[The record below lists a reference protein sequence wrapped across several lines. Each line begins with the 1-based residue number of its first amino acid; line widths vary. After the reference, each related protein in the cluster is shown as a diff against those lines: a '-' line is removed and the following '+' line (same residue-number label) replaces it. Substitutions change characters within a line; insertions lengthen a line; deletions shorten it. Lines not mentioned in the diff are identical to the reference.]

1 VSVPAAPV
9 FAALFGAVGTL
20 LASAGTMS
28 LAQAQAQAQTQTQ
41 AAPPF
46 PVKPVRIIVPFAPGG
61 PNDLI
66 VRLVGPKLGELWAQ
80 PVIVENRPGA
90 GATTGMEVVA
100 RSTADGYTLGVGN
113 NSSLV
118 IGPLMQPR
126 VGYDPVK
133 DLVPMGS
140 MAMTAY
146 VVAVNPRVPAK
157 GITELI
163 AIARAKPGFLAY
175 ASSGAATI
183 GHLATEI
190 LLGATGTKMLHV
202 PYKGAGPSLTAL
214 ISGETDLLVVALPA
228 AEPFAKAGKLRL
240 IAAAGAQRSTFA
252 PDLPTL
258 VEQGLKVPPVDG
270 RYGLVGPAGVSR
282 DIVQRV
288 HATIVAAVKSD
299 DLRKRMLA
307 QGFEPLLDNPEQYGA
322 AIRNEIDVFSRIVRS
337 AGIKIDG

>member
-1 VSVPAAPV
+1 MTARTAPLFRTV
-9 FAALFGAVGTL
+9 RIALSISLVVGAVG
-20 LASAGTMS
+20 AF
-28 LAQAQAQAQTQTQ
+28 AQP
-41 AAPPF
+41 AAYPA
-46 PVKPVRIIVPFAPGG
+46 KPVRIIVPFAPGG

-66 VRLVGPKLGELWAQ
+66 VRLVGPRLGELWSQ
-80 PVIVENRPGA
+80 PVIIENRPGA

-100 RSTADGYTLGVGN
+100 KSAPDGYTLGVGN

-118 IGPLMQPR
+118 IGPLMQPK

-140 MAMTAY
+140 MALTAY
-146 VVAVNPRVPAK
+146 VLAVNPRVPAK
-157 GITELI
+157 RVAELI

-190 LLGATGTKMLHV
+190 MLSATGTRMLHV

-214 ISGETDLLVVALPA
+214 ISGETDVLVVALPV

-240 IAAAGAQRSTFA
+240 IAAAGGQRSAFA
-252 PDLPTL
+252 SDLPTL
-258 VEQGLKVPPVDG
+258 IEQGLKVPPVDG
-270 RYGLVGPAGVSR
+270 RYGLVGPMGVSR
-282 DIVQRV
+282 EVVQRV
-288 HATIVAAVKSD
+288 HATIVAAVKGD

-307 QGFEPLLDNPEQYGA
+307 QGFEPLLDSPEQYGA
-322 AIRNEIDVFSRIVRS
+322 SIRNEIEVFGHIVRS
-337 AGIKIDG
+337 AGIKVDG

>member
-1 VSVPAAPV
+1 MRRQARTIARTEPLLRTCRIALWTSLVVGSVGVFAQPAAYP
-9 FAALFGAVGTL
+9 A
-20 LASAGTMS
+20 
-28 LAQAQAQAQTQTQ
+28 
-41 AAPPF
+41 
-46 PVKPVRIIVPFAPGG
+46 KPVRIIVPFAPGG

-66 VRLVGPKLGELWAQ
+66 VRLVGPRLGELWSQ
-80 PVIVENRPGA
+80 PVIIENRPGA

-100 RSTADGYTLGVGN
+100 KSAPDGYTLGVGN

-118 IGPLMQPR
+118 IGPLMQPK

-140 MAMTAY
+140 MALTAY
-146 VVAVNPRVPAK
+146 VLAVNPRVPAK
-157 GITELI
+157 RVSELI

-190 LLGATGTKMLHV
+190 MLSATGTKMLHV

-214 ISGETDLLVVALPA
+214 IGGETDVLVVALPV

-240 IAAAGAQRSTFA
+240 IAAAGAQRSAFA

-258 VEQGLKVPPVDG
+258 IEQGLKVPPVDG
-270 RYGLVGPAGVSR
+270 RYGLVGPMGVSR
-282 DIVQRV
+282 EVVQRV
-288 HATIVAAVKSD
+288 HATIVAAVKGD

-307 QGFEPLLDNPEQYGA
+307 QGFEPLLDSPEQYGA
-322 AIRNEIDVFSRIVRS
+322 SIRNEIEVFGRIVRS
-337 AGIKIDG
+337 AGIKVDG

>member
-1 VSVPAAPV
+1 MTLQPETVATPRPIALAVCLCVTLCSAAAANNAGAQPA
-9 FAALFGAVGTL
+9 
-20 LASAGTMS
+20 
-28 LAQAQAQAQTQTQ
+28 
-41 AAPPF
+41 PF
-46 PVKPVRIIVPFAPGG
+46 PSKPVRIVVPFAPGG

-66 VRLVGPKLGELWAQ
+66 VRLVGPRLGELWAQ

-100 RSTADGYTLGVGN
+100 KSAPDGYTLGVGN

-118 IGPLMQPR
+118 IGPLMQPK

-140 MAMTAY
+140 MALTAY
-146 VVAVNPRVPAK
+146 VLAVNPRVPAK
-157 GITELI
+157 RLSELI
-163 AIARAKPGFLAY
+163 AIAKAKPGFMAY

-202 PYKGAGPSLTAL
+202 PYKGAGPALTAL
-214 ISGETDLLVVALPA
+214 IGGETDVLVVALPA

-240 IAAAGAQRSTFA
+240 IAAAGAQRSAFA
-252 PDLPTL
+252 PELPTL
-258 VEQGLKVPPVDG
+258 IEQGLKVPPVDG
-270 RYGLVGPAGVSR
+270 RYGLVGPLGVSR
-282 DIVQRV
+282 EVVQRV
-288 HATIVAAVKSD
+288 HSTIVAAVKGD

-307 QGFEPLLDNPEQYGA
+307 QGFEPLLDTPDQYGA
-322 AIRNEIDVFSRIVRS
+322 SIRSEIEVFGRIVRS
-337 AGIKIDG
+337 AGIKVDG

>member
-1 VSVPAAPV
+1 MTARTAPV
-9 FAALFGAVGTL
+9 FRTVRIALSTSLVVGAVG
-20 LASAGTMS
+20 AF
-28 LAQAQAQAQTQTQ
+28 AQP
-41 AAPPF
+41 AAYPA
-46 PVKPVRIIVPFAPGG
+46 KPVRIIVPFAPGG

-66 VRLVGPKLGELWAQ
+66 VRLVGPRLGELWSQ
-80 PVIVENRPGA
+80 PVIIENRPGA

-100 RSTADGYTLGVGN
+100 KSAPDGYTLGVGN

-118 IGPLMQPR
+118 IGPLMQPK

-140 MAMTAY
+140 MALTAY
-146 VVAVNPRVPAK
+146 VLAVNPRVPAK
-157 GITELI
+157 RVAELI

-190 LLGATGTKMLHV
+190 MLGATGTKMLHV

-214 ISGETDLLVVALPA
+214 IGGETDVLVVALPA

-240 IAAAGAQRSTFA
+240 IAAAGAQRSAFA

-258 VEQGLKVPPVDG
+258 IEQGLKVPPVDG
-270 RYGLVGPAGVSR
+270 RYGLVGPMGVSR
-282 DIVQRV
+282 EVVQRV
-288 HATIVAAVKSD
+288 HSTIVAAVKGD

-307 QGFEPLLDNPEQYGA
+307 QGFEPLLDSPEQYGA
-322 AIRNEIDVFSRIVRS
+322 SIRNEIEVFGRIVRS
-337 AGIKIDG
+337 AGIKVDG

>member
-1 VSVPAAPV
+1 VTSAPV
-9 FAALFGAVGTL
+9 HRLPRLCSAAAVGIAGAAFVA
-20 LASAGTMS
+20 ASEDAAAQAGT
-28 LAQAQAQAQTQTQ
+28 
-41 AAPPF
+41 F

-66 VRLVGPKLGELWAQ
+66 VRLVGPRLGEAWAQ
-80 PVIVENRPGA
+80 PVLVENRPGA

-100 RSTADGYTLGVGN
+100 RSTPDGYTLGVGN

-118 IGPLMQPR
+118 IGPLMQPK

-146 VVAVNPRVPAK
+146 VVAVNPRVPANR
-157 GITELI
+157 TADLI

-190 LLGATGTKMLHV
+190 LLSATGTRMLHV

-214 ISGETDLLVVALPA
+214 ISGETDMLVVALPA

-240 IAAAGAQRSTFA
+240 IAAAGARRSAFA

-258 VEQGLKVPPVDG
+258 LEQGFKVPPVDG
-270 RYGLVGPAGVSR
+270 RYGLVGPAGVTR
-282 DIVQRV
+282 EVVQRV

-307 QGFEPLLDNPEQYGA
+307 QGFEPLLDDPEQYGA
-322 AIRNEIDVFSRIVRS
+322 AIRSEIEVFSRIVRT
-337 AGIKIDG
+337 AGIKVDG

>member
-1 VSVPAAPV
+1 MTARTAPLFRTV
-9 FAALFGAVGTL
+9 RIALSTSLVVGAVG
-20 LASAGTMS
+20 AF
-28 LAQAQAQAQTQTQ
+28 AQP
-41 AAPPF
+41 AAYPA
-46 PVKPVRIIVPFAPGG
+46 KPVRIIVPFAPGG

-66 VRLVGPKLGELWAQ
+66 VRLVGPRLGELWSQ
-80 PVIVENRPGA
+80 PVIIENRPGA

-100 RSTADGYTLGVGN
+100 KSAPDGYTLGVGN

-118 IGPLMQPR
+118 IGPLMQPK

-140 MAMTAY
+140 MALTAY
-146 VVAVNPRVPAK
+146 VLAVNPRVPAK
-157 GITELI
+157 RVAELI

-190 LLGATGTKMLHV
+190 MLGATGTKMLHV

-214 ISGETDLLVVALPA
+214 ISGETDVLVVALPA

-240 IAAAGAQRSTFA
+240 IAAAGAQRSAFA

-258 VEQGLKVPPVDG
+258 IEQGLKVPPVDG
-270 RYGLVGPAGVSR
+270 RYGLVGPMGVSR
-282 DIVQRV
+282 EVVQRV
-288 HATIVAAVKSD
+288 HSTIVAAVKGD

-307 QGFEPLLDNPEQYGA
+307 QGFEPLLDSPEQYGA
-322 AIRNEIDVFSRIVRS
+322 SIRNEIEVFGRIVRS
-337 AGIKIDG
+337 AGIKVDG

>member
-1 VSVPAAPV
+1 MRRNPARAT
-9 FAALFGAVGTL
+9 AV
-20 LASAGTMS
+20 LATMS
-28 LAQAQAQAQTQTQ
+28 AAAAITLHAGEAAAQAAS
-41 AAPPF
+41 F
-46 PVKPVRIIVPFAPGG
+46 PIKPVRIVVPFAPGG

-66 VRLVGPKLGELWAQ
+66 ARLVGPKLGELWAQ

-100 RSTADGYTLGVGN
+100 KSAPDGYTLGIGN

-118 IGPLMQPR
+118 IGPLMQPK

-146 VVAVNPRVPAK
+146 VLAVNPRVPAK
-157 GITELI
+157 GIADLI

-190 LLGATGTKMLHV
+190 LLSATGTKMLHV

-214 ISGETDLLVVALPA
+214 ISGETDILVVALPA

-240 IAAAGAQRSTFA
+240 IAAAGAQRSAFA

-270 RYGLVGPAGVSR
+270 RYGLVGPLGVPR
-282 DIVQRV
+282 EVVQRV
-288 HATIVAAVKSD
+288 HATIVAAVKND

-307 QGFEPLLDNPEQYGA
+307 QGFEPLLDSPEQYGA
-322 AIRNEIDVFSRIVRS
+322 AIRSEIEVFARIVRS
-337 AGIKIDG
+337 AGIKVDG

>member
-1 VSVPAAPV
+1 LTSNLQRRPPLCQATAAVIISGAAWLAASGPV
-9 FAALFGAVGTL
+9 A
-20 LASAGTMS
+20 
-28 LAQAQAQAQTQTQ
+28 AQA
-41 AAPPF
+41 AAF
-46 PVKPVRIIVPFAPGG
+46 PVKPVRIVVPFAPGG

-66 VRLVGPKLGELWAQ
+66 VRLVGPKLGELWTQ
-80 PVIVENRPGA
+80 PVLVENRPGA

-100 RSTADGYTLGVGN
+100 RSAPDGYTLGVGN

-118 IGPLMQPR
+118 IGPLMQPK

-133 DLVPMGS
+133 DLQPMGS

-146 VVAVNPRVPAK
+146 VVAVNPRVPANRAAD
-157 GITELI
+157 LI

-240 IAAAGAQRSTFA
+240 IAAAGARRSAFA

-258 VEQGLKVPPVDG
+258 LEQGFKVPPVDG
-270 RYGLVGPAGVSR
+270 RYGLVGPSGVTR
-282 DIVQRV
+282 EVVQRV

-299 DLRKRMLA
+299 DLRRRMLA
-307 QGFEPLLDNPEQYGA
+307 QGFEPLLDDPEQYAA
-322 AIRNEIDVFSRIVRS
+322 AIRNEIEVFSRIVRS
-337 AGIKIDG
+337 AGIKVDG

>member
-1 VSVPAAPV
+1 MRRQARGIART
-9 FAALFGAVGTL
+9 ALLFRTVRIALSTSLVVGAVG
-20 LASAGTMS
+20 AFAQSA
-28 LAQAQAQAQTQTQ
+28 AYPA
-41 AAPPF
+41 
-46 PVKPVRIIVPFAPGG
+46 KPVRIIVPFAPGG

-66 VRLVGPKLGELWAQ
+66 VRLVGPRLGELWSQ
-80 PVIVENRPGA
+80 PVIIENRPGA

-100 RSTADGYTLGVGN
+100 KSAPDGYTLGVGN

-118 IGPLMQPR
+118 IGPLMQPK

-140 MAMTAY
+140 MALTAY
-146 VVAVNPRVPAK
+146 VLAVNPRVPAK
-157 GITELI
+157 RVAELI

-190 LLGATGTKMLHV
+190 MLSATGTKMLHV

-214 ISGETDLLVVALPA
+214 ISGETDVLVVALPA

-240 IAAAGAQRSTFA
+240 IAAAGAQRSAFA

-258 VEQGLKVPPVDG
+258 IEQGLKVPPVDG
-270 RYGLVGPAGVSR
+270 RYGLVGPMGVSR
-282 DIVQRV
+282 EVVQRV
-288 HATIVAAVKSD
+288 HATIVAAVKGD

-307 QGFEPLLDNPEQYGA
+307 QGFEPLLDGPEQYGA
-322 AIRNEIDVFSRIVRS
+322 SIRNEIEVFGRIVRS
-337 AGIKIDG
+337 AGIKVDG

>member
-1 VSVPAAPV
+1 MTARTAPLFRTV
-9 FAALFGAVGTL
+9 RIALSISLVVGAVG
-20 LASAGTMS
+20 AF
-28 LAQAQAQAQTQTQ
+28 AQP
-41 AAPPF
+41 AAYPA
-46 PVKPVRIIVPFAPGG
+46 KPVRIIVPFAPGG

-66 VRLVGPKLGELWAQ
+66 VRLVGPRLGELWSQ
-80 PVIVENRPGA
+80 PVIIENRPGA

-100 RSTADGYTLGVGN
+100 KSAPDGYTLGVGN

-118 IGPLMQPR
+118 IGPLMQPK

-140 MAMTAY
+140 MALTAY
-146 VVAVNPRVPAK
+146 VLAVNPRVPAK
-157 GITELI
+157 RVAELI

-190 LLGATGTKMLHV
+190 MLSATGTRMLHV

-214 ISGETDLLVVALPA
+214 ISGETDVLVVALPV

-240 IAAAGAQRSTFA
+240 IAAAGGQRSAFA
-252 PDLPTL
+252 SDLPTL
-258 VEQGLKVPPVDG
+258 IEQGLKVPPVDG
-270 RYGLVGPAGVSR
+270 RYGLVGPMGVSR
-282 DIVQRV
+282 EVVQRV
-288 HATIVAAVKSD
+288 HATIVAAVKGD

-307 QGFEPLLDNPEQYGA
+307 QGFEPLLDSPEQYGA
-322 AIRNEIDVFSRIVRS
+322 SIRNEIEVFGQIVRS
-337 AGIKIDG
+337 AGIKVDG

>member
-1 VSVPAAPV
+1 VRRQARTIARTELLLRTCRI
-9 FAALFGAVGTL
+9 ALSTSLVVGAVG
-20 LASAGTMS
+20 AF
-28 LAQAQAQAQTQTQ
+28 AQP
-41 AAPPF
+41 AAYPA
-46 PVKPVRIIVPFAPGG
+46 KPVRIIVPFAPGG

-66 VRLVGPKLGELWAQ
+66 VRLVGPRLGELWSQ
-80 PVIVENRPGA
+80 PVIIENRPGA

-100 RSTADGYTLGVGN
+100 KSAPDGYTLGVGN

-118 IGPLMQPR
+118 IGPLMQPK

-140 MAMTAY
+140 MALTAY
-146 VVAVNPRVPAK
+146 VLAVNPRVPAK
-157 GITELI
+157 RVAELI

-190 LLGATGTKMLHV
+190 MLGATGTKMLHV

-214 ISGETDLLVVALPA
+214 ISGETDVLVVALPV

-240 IAAAGAQRSTFA
+240 IAAAGAQRSAFA

-258 VEQGLKVPPVDG
+258 IEQGLKVPPVDG
-270 RYGLVGPAGVSR
+270 RYGLVGPMGVSR
-282 DIVQRV
+282 EVVQRV
-288 HATIVAAVKSD
+288 HSTIVAAVKGD

-307 QGFEPLLDNPEQYGA
+307 QGFEPLLDSPEQYGA
-322 AIRNEIDVFSRIVRS
+322 SIRNEIEVFGRIVRS
-337 AGIKIDG
+337 AGIKVDG

>member
-1 VSVPAAPV
+1 MTARTTPLLRTVRI
-9 FAALFGAVGTL
+9 ALSTSLVVGAVG
-20 LASAGTMS
+20 AF
-28 LAQAQAQAQTQTQ
+28 AQP
-41 AAPPF
+41 AAYPA
-46 PVKPVRIIVPFAPGG
+46 KPVRIIVPFAPGG

-66 VRLVGPKLGELWAQ
+66 VRLVGPRLGELWSQ
-80 PVIVENRPGA
+80 PVIIENRPGA

-100 RSTADGYTLGVGN
+100 KSAPDGYTLGVGN

-118 IGPLMQPR
+118 IGPLMQPK

-140 MAMTAY
+140 MALTAY
-146 VVAVNPRVPAK
+146 VLAVNPRVPAK
-157 GITELI
+157 RVAELI

-190 LLGATGTKMLHV
+190 MLGATGTKMLHV

-214 ISGETDLLVVALPA
+214 IGGETDVLVVALPA

-240 IAAAGAQRSTFA
+240 IAAAGAQRSAFA

-258 VEQGLKVPPVDG
+258 IEQGLKVPPVDG
-270 RYGLVGPAGVSR
+270 RYGLVGPMGVSR
-282 DIVQRV
+282 EVVQRV
-288 HATIVAAVKSD
+288 HSTIVAAVKGD

-307 QGFEPLLDNPEQYGA
+307 QGFEPLLDSPEQYGA
-322 AIRNEIDVFSRIVRS
+322 SIRNEIEVFGRIVRS
-337 AGIKIDG
+337 AGIKVDG

>member
-1 VSVPAAPV
+1 MTTRTAPLLRTCCIALSTSLVVGAVSAFAQPAAYP
-9 FAALFGAVGTL
+9 A
-20 LASAGTMS
+20 
-28 LAQAQAQAQTQTQ
+28 
-41 AAPPF
+41 
-46 PVKPVRIIVPFAPGG
+46 KPVRIIVPFAPGG

-66 VRLVGPKLGELWAQ
+66 VRLVGPRLGELWSH
-80 PVIVENRPGA
+80 PVIIENRPGA

-100 RSTADGYTLGVGN
+100 KSAPDGYTLGVGN

-118 IGPLMQPR
+118 IGPLMQPK

-140 MAMTAY
+140 MALTAY
-146 VVAVNPRVPAK
+146 VLAVNPRVPAK
-157 GITELI
+157 RVAELI

-190 LLGATGTKMLHV
+190 MLSATGTRMLHV

-214 ISGETDLLVVALPA
+214 ISGETDVLVVALPA

-240 IAAAGAQRSTFA
+240 IAAAGAQRSAFA

-258 VEQGLKVPPVDG
+258 IEQGLKVPPVDG
-270 RYGLVGPAGVSR
+270 RYGLVGPMGVSR
-282 DIVQRV
+282 EVVQRV
-288 HATIVAAVKSD
+288 HATIVAAVKGD

-307 QGFEPLLDNPEQYGA
+307 QGFEPLLDSPEQYGA
-322 AIRNEIDVFSRIVRS
+322 SIRNEIEVFGHIVRS
-337 AGIKIDG
+337 AGIKVDG

>member
-1 VSVPAAPV
+1 MTARTAPLFRTV
-9 FAALFGAVGTL
+9 RIALSTSLVVGAVG
-20 LASAGTMS
+20 AF
-28 LAQAQAQAQTQTQ
+28 AQP
-41 AAPPF
+41 AAYPA
-46 PVKPVRIIVPFAPGG
+46 KPVRIIVPFAPGG

-66 VRLVGPKLGELWAQ
+66 VRLVGPRLGELWSQ
-80 PVIVENRPGA
+80 PVIIENRPGA

-100 RSTADGYTLGVGN
+100 KSAPDGYTLGVGN

-118 IGPLMQPR
+118 IGPLMQPK

-140 MAMTAY
+140 MALTAY
-146 VVAVNPRVPAK
+146 VLAVNPRVPAK
-157 GITELI
+157 RVSELI

-190 LLGATGTKMLHV
+190 MLSATGTKMLHV

-214 ISGETDLLVVALPA
+214 IGGETDVLVVALPV

-240 IAAAGAQRSTFA
+240 IAAAGAQRSAFA

-258 VEQGLKVPPVDG
+258 IEQGLKVPPVDG
-270 RYGLVGPAGVSR
+270 RYGLVGPMGVSR
-282 DIVQRV
+282 EVVQRV
-288 HATIVAAVKSD
+288 HATIVAAVKGD

-307 QGFEPLLDNPEQYGA
+307 QGFEPLLDSPEQYGA
-322 AIRNEIDVFSRIVRS
+322 SIRNEIEVFGRIVRS
-337 AGIKIDG
+337 AGIKVDG

>member
-1 VSVPAAPV
+1 MTARTAPLFRTV
-9 FAALFGAVGTL
+9 RIALSTSLVVGAVG
-20 LASAGTMS
+20 AF
-28 LAQAQAQAQTQTQ
+28 AQP
-41 AAPPF
+41 AAYPA
-46 PVKPVRIIVPFAPGG
+46 KPVRIIVPFAPGG

-66 VRLVGPKLGELWAQ
+66 VRLVGPRLGELWSQ
-80 PVIVENRPGA
+80 PVIIENRPGA

-100 RSTADGYTLGVGN
+100 KSAPDGYTLGVGN

-118 IGPLMQPR
+118 IGPLMQPK

-140 MAMTAY
+140 MALTAY
-146 VVAVNPRVPAK
+146 VLAVNPRVPAK
-157 GITELI
+157 RVPELI

-190 LLGATGTKMLHV
+190 MLGATGTKMLHV

-214 ISGETDLLVVALPA
+214 ISGETDVLVVALPA

-240 IAAAGAQRSTFA
+240 IAAAGAQRSAFA

-258 VEQGLKVPPVDG
+258 IEQGLKVPPVDG
-270 RYGLVGPAGVSR
+270 RYGLVGPMGVSR
-282 DIVQRV
+282 EVVQRV
-288 HATIVAAVKSD
+288 HSTIVAAVKGD

-307 QGFEPLLDNPEQYGA
+307 QGFEPLLDSPEQYGA
-322 AIRNEIDVFSRIVRS
+322 SIRNEIEVFGRIVRS
-337 AGIKIDG
+337 AGIKVDG

>member
-1 VSVPAAPV
+1 MTARTAPLFRTV
-9 FAALFGAVGTL
+9 RIALSTSLVVGAVG
-20 LASAGTMS
+20 AF
-28 LAQAQAQAQTQTQ
+28 AQP
-41 AAPPF
+41 AAYPA
-46 PVKPVRIIVPFAPGG
+46 KPVRIIVPFAPGG

-66 VRLVGPKLGELWAQ
+66 VRLVGPRLGELWSQ
-80 PVIVENRPGA
+80 PVIIENRPGA

-100 RSTADGYTLGVGN
+100 KSAPDGYTLGVGN

-118 IGPLMQPR
+118 IGPLMQPK

-140 MAMTAY
+140 MALTAY
-146 VVAVNPRVPAK
+146 VLAVNPRVPAK
-157 GITELI
+157 RVPELI

-190 LLGATGTKMLHV
+190 MLSATGTKMLHV

-214 ISGETDLLVVALPA
+214 ISGETDVLVVALPA

-240 IAAAGAQRSTFA
+240 IAAAGAQRSAFA

-258 VEQGLKVPPVDG
+258 IEQGLKVPPVDG
-270 RYGLVGPAGVSR
+270 RYGLVGPMGVSR
-282 DIVQRV
+282 EVVQRV
-288 HATIVAAVKSD
+288 HSTIVAAVKGD

-307 QGFEPLLDNPEQYGA
+307 QGFEPLLDSPEQYGA
-322 AIRNEIDVFSRIVRS
+322 SIRNEIEVFGRIVRS
-337 AGIKIDG
+337 AGIKVDG

>member
-1 VSVPAAPV
+1 MTFIRDKRRAAC
-9 FAALFGAVGTL
+9 AATVIATL
-20 LASAGTMS
+20 CASAGTTLPS
-28 LAQAQAQAQTQTQ
+28 GDAIAQSV
-41 AAPPF
+41 PF
-46 PVKPVRIIVPFAPGG
+46 PAKPVRIVVPFAPGG

-100 RSTADGYTLGVGN
+100 KSTPDGYTLGVGN

-118 IGPLMQPR
+118 IGPLMQPK

-146 VVAVNPRVPAK
+146 VLTVNPRVPAK
-157 GITELI
+157 GIADLI

-190 LLGATGTKMLHV
+190 LLSATGTKMLHV

-214 ISGETDLLVVALPA
+214 ISGETDMLVVALPA

-240 IAAAGAQRSTFA
+240 IAAAGARRSTFA

-270 RYGLVGPAGVSR
+270 RYGLVGPLGVSR
-282 DIVQRV
+282 ETVQRV
-288 HATIVAAVKSD
+288 HATLVAAVKSD

-307 QGFEPLLDNPEQYGA
+307 QGFEPLLDNPDQYGA
-322 AIRNEIDVFSRIVRS
+322 AIRNEIEVFSRIVRS
-337 AGIKIDG
+337 AGIKVDG